1 MDLSTLLLILVVLS
15 LVTPMIQRF
24 ATNSQRVR
32 AIRRLEQQRGSRVV
46 TLIHRQE
53 SISLLGLP
61 VSRYIDV
68 DDSEAIL
75 RAVRLTPD
83 ELPMD
88 LVVHT
93 PGGLVLAAEQI
104 AEALVRRKGKVTVF
118 VPHYAMSGGSLI
130 AMAADE
136 IVMDANAVLGP
147 VDPQVGQYPAASILK
162 VVEQKP
168 ISEVD
173 DQTLILADVGRKA
186 LEQVRATVVQVLTG
200 NGMTGEK
207 AQELASTLA
216 SGRWTHDYPISFEEA
231 KALGLPVSD
240 SIPKEIHELMSLYP
254 QAPSRRPSVQY
265 IPIPYGPQQPRPERQ
280 NERAPR

>member
-1 MDLSTLLLILVVLS
+1 
-15 LVTPMIQRF
+15 
-24 ATNSQRVR
+24 
-32 AIRRLEQQRGSRVV
+32 
-46 TLIHRQE
+46 
-53 SISLLGLP
+53 
-61 VSRYIDV
+61 
-68 DDSEAIL
+68 
-75 RAVRLTPD
+75 
-83 ELPMD
+83 
-88 LVVHT
+88 
-93 PGGLVLAAEQI
+93 
-104 AEALVRRKGKVTVF
+104 VTVF

-200 NGMTGEK
+200 NGMAGEK
-207 AQELASTLA
+207 AQELATTLA
-216 SGRWTHDYPISFEEA
+216 SGRWTHDYPISFEQA
-231 KALGLPVSD
+231 RALGLPVSD
-240 SIPKEIHELMSLYP
+240 AIPKEVHGLMSLYP

-265 IPIPYGPQQPRPERQ
+265 IPVPYGPQQARPERQ

>member
-1 MDLSTLLLILVVLS
+1 VNLSTLLLILVVFFLI
-15 LVTPMIQRF
+15 TPMIQRF
-24 ATNSQRVR
+24 ATNYQRVR
-32 AIRRLEQQRGSRVV
+32 AIRRLEEKHGSRVV

-53 SISLLGLP
+53 PISLLGLP
-61 VSRYIDV
+61 ISRYIDV

-104 AEALVRRKGKVTVF
+104 AEALVRRKGRVTVF

-136 IVMDANAVLGP
+136 IVMDENAVLGP
-147 VDPQVGQYPAASILK
+147 VDPQVGQYPAASILN

-200 NGMTGEK
+200 NVADKK
-207 AQELASTLA
+207 AQELATALA

-240 SIPKEIHELMSLYP
+240 AIPKEVHELMSLYP

-265 IPIPYGPQQPRPERQ
+265 IPIPYGPQQPRRDQQDERT
-280 NERAPR
+280 PR

>member
-1 MDLSTLLLILVVLS
+1 
-15 LVTPMIQRF
+15 MIQRF

-75 RAVRLTPD
+75 RAARLTPD

-88 LVVHT
+88 LIVHT

-104 AEALVRRKGKVTVF
+104 AEALVRRKGRVTVF

-130 AMAADE
+130 AMAARSE
-136 IVMDANAVLGP
+136 ERR
-147 VDPQVGQYPAASILK
+147 VG
-162 VVEQKP
+162 
-168 ISEVD
+168 
-173 DQTLILADVGRKA
+173 
-186 LEQVRATVVQVLTG
+186 
-200 NGMTGEK
+200 
-207 AQELASTLA
+207 
-216 SGRWTHDYPISFEEA
+216 
-231 KALGLPVSD
+231 
-240 SIPKEIHELMSLYP
+240 KECRS
-254 QAPSRRPSVQY
+254 
-265 IPIPYGPQQPRPERQ
+265 
-280 NERAPR
+280 

>member
-1 MDLSTLLLILVVLS
+1 MDLI
-15 LVTPMIQRF
+15 
-24 ATNSQRVR
+24 
-32 AIRRLEQQRGSRVV
+32 
-46 TLIHRQE
+46 
-53 SISLLGLP
+53 
-61 VSRYIDV
+61 
-68 DDSEAIL
+68 
-75 RAVRLTPD
+75 
-83 ELPMD
+83 
-88 LVVHT
+88 VHT

-231 KALGLPVSD
+231 KALGLPVSR
-240 SIPKEIHELMSLYP
+240 SEERRVGKECR
-254 QAPSRRPSVQY
+254 SRWS
-265 IPIPYGPQQPRPERQ
+265 PYH
-280 NERAPR
+280 

>member
-1 MDLSTLLLILVVLS
+1 
-15 LVTPMIQRF
+15 MIQRF

-93 PGGLVLAAEQI
+93 PGGLDLAAEQI

-168 ISEVD
+168 ISEVE

-186 LEQVRATVVQVLTG
+186 LEQVRATVRSEEHTSELQSRQYLVCRLLL
-200 NGMTGEK
+200 EK
-207 AQELASTLA
+207 KN
-216 SGRWTHDYPISFEEA
+216 TH
-231 KALGLPVSD
+231 
-240 SIPKEIHELMSLYP
+240 M
-254 QAPSRRPSVQY
+254 
-265 IPIPYGPQQPRPERQ
+265 
-280 NERAPR
+280 

>member
-1 MDLSTLLLILVVLS
+1 VRECLVRPRGKEAKVNLSTLLLILVVFS
-15 LVTPMIQRF
+15 LITPMIQRF
-24 ATNSQRVR
+24 TTNYQRVR
-32 AIRRLEQQRGSRVV
+32 AIRRLEEKRGSRVV

-61 VSRYIDV
+61 ISRYIDV

-104 AEALVRRKGKVTVF
+104 AEALVRRKGRVTVF

-136 IVMDANAVLGP
+136 IVMDENAVLGP
-147 VDPQVGQYPAASILK
+147 VDPQVGQYPAASILN

-186 LEQVRATVVQVLTG
+186 LE
-200 NGMTGEK
+200 
-207 AQELASTLA
+207 
-216 SGRWTHDYPISFEEA
+216 
-231 KALGLPVSD
+231 
-240 SIPKEIHELMSLYP
+240 
-254 QAPSRRPSVQY
+254 
-265 IPIPYGPQQPRPERQ
+265 
-280 NERAPR
+280 

>member
-1 MDLSTLLLILVVLS
+1 VNLSTLLLILVVFF

-24 ATNSQRVR
+24 ATNYQRER
-32 AIRRLEQQRGSRVV
+32 AIRRLEEKRGSRVI

-61 VSRYIDV
+61 ISRYIDV

-104 AEALVRRKGKVTVF
+104 AEALVRRNGRVTVF

-136 IVMDANAVLGP
+136 IVMDENAVLGP
-147 VDPQVGQYPAASILK
+147 VDPQVGQYPAASILN

-186 LEQVRATVVQVLTG
+186 LEQVRATVVQILTG
-200 NGMTGEK
+200 NGMADK
-207 AQELASTLA
+207 RAQDLATALA

-240 SIPKEIHELMSLYP
+240 AIPKEVHELMSLYP

-265 IPIPYGPQQPRPERQ
+265 IPIPYGPQQPRRDQQDELT
-280 NERAPR
+280 PR

>member
-1 MDLSTLLLILVVLS
+1 VNLSTLLLILVVFF

-24 ATNSQRVR
+24 ATNYQRVR
-32 AIRRLEQQRGSRVV
+32 AIRRLEQKRGSRVV

-61 VSRYIDV
+61 ISRYIDV

-104 AEALVRRKGKVTVF
+104 AEALVRRKGRVTVF

-136 IVMDANAVLGP
+136 IVMDENAVLGP
-147 VDPQVGQYPAASILK
+147 VDPQVGQYPAASVLN

-200 NGMTGEK
+200 NGMGDKK
-207 AQELASTLA
+207 AQDLATALA

-240 SIPKEIHELMSLYP
+240 AIPKEVHELMSLYP

-265 IPIPYGPQQPRPERQ
+265 IPIPYGPQQPHRDRQ
-280 NERAPR
+280 DEQTPR

>member
-1 MDLSTLLLILVVLS
+1 MNLSTLLLILVVFF

-24 ATNSQRVR
+24 ATNYQRVR
-32 AIRRLEQQRGSRVV
+32 AIRRLEQKRGSRVV

-61 VSRYIDV
+61 ISRYIDV

-88 LVVHT
+88 LIIHT

-104 AEALVRRKGKVTVF
+104 AEALVRRKGRVTVF
-118 VPHYAMSGGSLI
+118 VPHYAMSGGTLI
-130 AMAADE
+130 AMAADG
-136 IVMDANAVLGP
+136 IVMDENAVLGP
-147 VDPQVGQYPAASILK
+147 VDPQVGQYPAASVLN

-200 NGMTGEK
+200 NGMGDKK
-207 AQELASTLA
+207 AQDLATALA

-240 SIPKEIHELMSLYP
+240 AIPKEVHELMSLYP

-265 IPIPYGPQQPRPERQ
+265 IPIPYGPQQPHRDRQ
-280 NERAPR
+280 DEQTPR

>member
-1 MDLSTLLLILVVLS
+1 MKLSTVLVILVVFF

-24 ATNSQRVR
+24 ATNYQRVR
-32 AIRRLEQQRGSRVV
+32 AIRRLEEKRGSRVV

-61 VSRYIDV
+61 ISRYIDV

-104 AEALVRRKGKVTVF
+104 AEALVRRKGRATVF

-136 IVMDANAVLGP
+136 IVMDENAVLGP
-147 VDPQVGQYPAASILK
+147 VDPQVGQYPVASILK

-200 NGMTGEK
+200 NGMPDEK
-207 AQELASTLA
+207 AQELATA

-240 SIPKEIHELMSLYP
+240 AIPKEVHELMSLYP

-265 IPIPYGPQQPRPERQ
+265 IPIPYGPQQPRRDQ
-280 NERAPR
+280 QDERAPR

>member
-1 MDLSTLLLILVVLS
+1 MNLSTLLVILVVFF

-24 ATNSQRVR
+24 ATNYQRVR
-32 AIRRLEQQRGSRVV
+32 AIRRLEEKRGSRVV

-61 VSRYIDV
+61 ISRYIDV

-104 AEALVRRKGKVTVF
+104 AEALVRRKGRATVF

-136 IVMDANAVLGP
+136 IVMDENAVLGP
-147 VDPQVGQYPAASILK
+147 VDPQVGQYPVASILK

-186 LEQVRATVVQVLTG
+186 LEQVRATVVQILTG
-200 NGMTGEK
+200 NGMPDEK
-207 AQELASTLA
+207 AQELATALA

-240 SIPKEIHELMSLYP
+240 AIPKEAHELMSLYP

-265 IPIPYGPQQPRPERQ
+265 IPIPYGPQQPLRDQ
-280 NERAPR
+280 QDERAPR